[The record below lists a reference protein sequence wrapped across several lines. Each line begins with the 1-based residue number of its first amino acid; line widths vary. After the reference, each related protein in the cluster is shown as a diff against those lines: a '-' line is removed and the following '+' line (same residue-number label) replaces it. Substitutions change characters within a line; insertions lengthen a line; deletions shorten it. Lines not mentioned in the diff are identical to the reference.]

1 MIFNDASIISLSIKN
16 AHNSLS
22 SFLQTEFTL
31 SSLTNNTLGFLL
43 NQNEIKK
50 FFIVDYL
57 ISTINA
63 TTHNNTCDNII
74 DILIKAKKNNV
85 IYVNDY
91 TCYTIK
97 KRCNVDN
104 CEDIM
109 QDTIE
114 VVDSNNVIDIYDD
127 KCIYKPIN
135 ANMRKMYDKGEFSE
149 IIKIL
154 KSFDGTHVITHN
166 SMYIRKRKKI
176 ADLLL
181 NNTNCTN
188 SLYAKSIQ
196 NAIDYFL
203 ITKMI
208 SSIQG
213 YPHISLIELINMIN
227 DKVND
232 VISNAN
238 DIQLKFYSS
247 NDNND
252 ITLILML
259 GLSLVNK
266 VNKDFLSS
274 DNFAK
279 FIDRKYVTLSYDN
292 IIDLQHYYRN
302 NVERK
307 LIFAY
312 DNRKANLIDKMRSKE
327 DYAKC
332 MGIKVIMPN
341 LNSTSEINNL
351 IQNKQNGCFSEYTN
365 NTNHTNSSSLNEET
379 ILGINPKLIG
389 EIDNEIF
396 ALPKNENEE
405 NGTLDL
411 LNEIGEDELKN
422 STDKDDNETLDLTFS
437 IDTKAPKNITA
448 NKRLLYRSLLNE
460 KNDTITNDNTSQII
474 TSYHNL
480 RNKTIKFITA
490 QINQVNNF
498 IKLISNEYKDYY
510 LSIRDIIDNLNANF
524 KNDFPSKVKPELVD
538 KKYEK
543 LKHFI
548 KLEKKILHKLFNA
561 TEIATKILH
570 TISTEMNNTQ
580 QIKQMSLV
588 NLNRLSLYAIEL
600 KRIAN
605 KHKLKHFY
613 IDIWVNLIEK
623 ILKIKDKEITNVNQ
637 LDDIKDTIHSVING
651 TTIKNKYAVFNKI
664 YSDIFKTYQK
674 LFYNIEGLIS
684 NQTSEQEDK
693 DKEIEQEKEKK
704 EIIQNKTVIE
714 TSKNI
719 STPTNNHT
727 VITKND
733 TNSTITSKTNQT
745 NISKNETNTSII
757 SKTNNTLTTKN
768 NTNNETTKIDNKNN
782 TNITITPPKN
792 TTKENN
798 ITVIKKNITTKT
810 NATSKQPV
818 LNITLNKTKTFNPN
832 ANVNNNDDSF
842 LTFLKTVF
850 SPSRIIYNIIYYII
864 CIIIILFYITFF
876 KRIIY
881 YAKIYLS
888 NKGYD
893 ERHMDNKRKIFL
905 ILVSFSIL
913 FFFLGLILYHD
924 ILIGVLFCVNGL
936 FIGAAVIFE
945 GPAGSRFGNISFGVI
960 ILMIWIKFALINSKS
975 DLWIKIISFIISE
988 VIGVLI
994 GGIIGVIRIV
1004 TFIEKIREAK
1014 ERVDI
1019 V

>member
-63 TTHNNTCDNII
+63 TTHNDTCDNII

-114 VVDSNNVIDIYDD
+114 VVDSNNVIDIFDD

-188 SLYAKSIQ
+188 CLYAKSIQ

-213 YPHISLIELINMIN
+213 HRHISLIELINMIN

-351 IQNKQNGCFSEYTN
+351 IQNKQNGCFSEYAN

-379 ILGINPKLIG
+379 ILGINPQLIG

-422 STDKDDNETLDLTFS
+422 STDKDDNETLDLAFS
-437 IDTKAPKNITA
+437 IDTKTPKNITA

-460 KNDTITNDNTSQII
+460 TNDINTNDNISQII

-480 RNKTIKFITA
+480 RNKTIKFITS

-588 NLNRLSLYAIEL
+588 NLNRLSLYAMEL

-651 TTIKNKYAVFNKI
+651 TNIKNKYAVFKKI
-664 YSDIFKTYQK
+664 YSDIFKMYQM
-674 LFYNIEGLIS
+674 LFYNIEGLIT
-684 NQTSEQEDK
+684 NQTLKEEGK
-693 DKEIEQEKEKK
+693 DKESEQEKEKK

-714 TSKNI
+714 TPKNI
-719 STPTNNHT
+719 STTNNHT

-733 TNSTITSKTNQT
+733 TNTTM
-745 NISKNETNTSII
+745 I

-768 NTNNETTKIDNKNN
+768 NTNNETTKIYNKNN
-782 TNITITPPKN
+782 TQITNNTITPPKN
-792 TTKENN
+792 TTNETN
-798 ITVIKKNITTKT
+798 ITVVKKNITSKT
-810 NATSKQPV
+810 NATNTQPV
-818 LNITLNKTKTFNPN
+818 LNITLNKTKSHSSSN

-842 LTFLKTVF
+842 LTFLKKVF
-850 SPSRIIYNIIYYII
+850 STSRIIYNIIYYII
-864 CIIIILFYITFF
+864 CIIIIIFYITFF

-893 ERHMDNKRKIFL
+893 EHHMDNKRKIFT
-905 ILVSFSIL
+905 ILVSFSII
-913 FFFLGLILYHD
+913 FFFFGLILYHD
-924 ILIGVLFCVNGL
+924 ILIGVLFCINGL